1 MLEYEH
7 TGLKHSI
14 VSSGHAIVRQL
25 AINKRPVGLSE
36 KVNVLFSKAPHIR
49 SHRAP
54 CLCFPKKKIS
64 LQLLS
69 EQFVGDVWT
78 GREFHKRGLPVAQVL
93 SS

>member
-1 MLEYEH
+1 VLEYEH

-36 KVNVLFSKAPHIR
+36 KVSVFFLRRRISEVTERRVYASR
-49 SHRAP
+49 
-54 CLCFPKKKIS
+54 KKIS